1 MNTRDFILV
10 GAGAVVGYLL
20 VGVMNKNKAVV
31 QTSTDTTNLP
41 DTSSQTAP
49 IDCEKKW
56 EEMAKMMK
64 GSPEYLLKQK
74 NAFLSLCAEGKTDFT
89 KDFGNGL
96 VVTYKNDCN
105 KITLKCPIIR
115 VSLNGTNWSAVNGK
129 YYRTSGGSANIMVRP
144 IEITEKQW
152 IEEAIS
158 KVPF

>member
-10 GAGAVVGYLL
+10 GTGAVVGYLL
-20 VGVMNKNKAVV
+20 VGVMNRNKALTAIETV
-31 QTSTDTTNLP
+31 TSLP

-49 IDCEKKW
+49 LNCEGLW
-56 EEMAKMMK
+56 EEKSKMMK

-96 VVTYKNDCN
+96 IVTYKNDCN
-105 KITLKCPIIR
+105 KVTLKCPIIR
-115 VSLNGTNWSAVNGK
+115 VSLNGTNWSAQNGK
-129 YYRTSGGSANIMVRP
+129 YYRTSGGSANIDVFP

>member
-10 GAGAVVGYLL
+10 GTGAVVGYLL
-20 VGVMNKNKAVV
+20 VGVMNRKKAI
-31 QTSTDTTNLP
+31 TTMETGTNLP

-49 IDCEKKW
+49 IDCEKNW
-56 EEMAKMMK
+56 EEMSKMMK
-64 GSPEYLLKQK
+64 GSPEYLLKSK
-74 NAFLSLCAEGKTDFT
+74 NAFLLRCAEGKTEFT

-105 KITLKCPIIR
+105 KVTLKCPIIG
-115 VSLNGTNWSAVNGK
+115 VSLNGTNWSAQNGK
-129 YYRTSGGSANIMVRP
+129 YYRSSAGIGVRP
-144 IEITEKQW
+144 MEITEKQW